1 MNKFIKFLANEFL
14 WLLATLLLALPLAL
28 LFLWLLGF
36 TTERVNLEEK
46 EKDYLLTLY
55 LIGYCLSVA
64 GIYLVRMI
72 RGALKIVSEA
82 KLPE

>member
-36 TTERVNLEEK
+36 TTERVNLEER
-46 EKDYLLTLY
+46 EKDYLVTLY

>member
-1 MNKFIKFLANEFL
+1 MKKFTKFVANEFL